1 MYEAISV
8 KIHVTVSTA
17 QVTLIHC
24 VSASVRGKI
33 LYFKEKINSYKT
45 ESLTS

>member
-1 MYEAISV
+1 MYEDISV

-24 VSASVRGKI
+24 VSACVRGKI
-33 LYFKEKINSYKT
+33 LYFKEKINK
-45 ESLTS
+45 LTSS

>member
-8 KIHVTVSTA
+8 KIYVTVSTA

-33 LYFKEKINSYKT
+33 LYFKEKIHSYKT
-45 ESLTS
+45 SLTS